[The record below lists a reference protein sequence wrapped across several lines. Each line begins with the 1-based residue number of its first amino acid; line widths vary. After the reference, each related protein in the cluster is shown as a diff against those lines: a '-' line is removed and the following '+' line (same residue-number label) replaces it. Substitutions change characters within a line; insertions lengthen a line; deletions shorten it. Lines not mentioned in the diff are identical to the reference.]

1 MVGAG
6 SLAQGLPSSQRVLLL
21 RRNPLRTLPRDL
33 FVVLPQLERL
43 DVHETSV
50 MVDTLREMEG
60 WGGVE
65 ERRRARAD
73 KQVDSGVVGWAEG
86 KAWDQG
92 GGVRRHYGF

>member
-1 MVGAG
+1 MVG
-6 SLAQGLPSSQRVLLL
+6 
-21 RRNPLRTLPRDL
+21 
-33 FVVLPQLERL
+33 
-43 DVHETSV
+43 
-50 MVDTLREMEG
+50 TLREMEG

-92 GGVRRHYGF
+92 GGVRRHYRF

>member
-1 MVGAG
+1 
-6 SLAQGLPSSQRVLLL
+6 
-21 RRNPLRTLPRDL
+21 
-33 FVVLPQLERL
+33 
-43 DVHETSV
+43 

-92 GGVRRHYGF
+92 GGGATPIKKGGIFSVFEVGGPE